1 MRTGSVYPPAMA
13 SFKFSSSAMDG
24 PPNGVL
30 VANTTHRPLVVSLT
44 LNVLLAS
51 LGTITFQWGAAPHTI
66 KLDRAG
72 YYGIVTL
79 EVGPGGRLSI
89 ALEGTIPHCGVEIL
103 SVTPV

>member
-1 MRTGSVYPPAMA
+1 MA

-44 LNVLLAS
+44 LHVVLAS

-66 KLDRAG
+66 KLERAC
-72 YYGIVTL
+72 YYGIVTI
-79 EVGPGGRLSI
+79 EVGPGNVVNPTRLSI